1 MSLVLSIVTI
11 IYEFGVLPFAAGIL
25 LGSGDEEEI
34 SIHRMYIKGYCLLFT
49 IFLFMAVP
57 VIFTVNKLSV
67 LVFIWKI
74 FLIVTLPVLF
84 LLYYKRKKRIRIV
97 IKRFYENIQ
106 YAKKKSGISILFMIM
121 IFMISVT
128 FSMPSQ
134 KDDTPEIVNIS
145 IETDTMYQYQPYT
158 QIPYDGINRDKAV
171 SPAEM
176 LYAVTGMITGLDSL
190 TIIHVAIPFF
200 FIPFFYAVCW
210 LAGRYFFRDRIERVG
225 LFALFVVIFYTAGL
239 SRETML
245 AVGILNNSWNGVALA
260 VACGVPL
267 VCIQMFHMLDYFIEN
282 GNVTADQIIKMVF
295 MASALQLMISKGYF
309 VTLVI
314 LMCGVIILI
323 YKKGLQN
330 AGFVRKRDK

>member
-25 LGSGDEEEI
+25 LGSRDEEEI

-49 IFLFMAVP
+49 TFLFMAVP

-67 LVFIWKI
+67 LVFIWKV

-97 IKRFYENIQ
+97 MKRFYENIQ

-158 QIPYDGINRDKAV
+158 QMPYDGINRDKAV
-171 SPAEM
+171 SPVEM
-176 LYAVTGMITGLDSL
+176 LYAVTGMSTGLDSL

-200 FIPFFYAVCW
+200 FIPFFLCSM
-210 LAGRYFFRDRIERVG
+210 LAGWKIFFPRQNRESGTICFICSNLLHGRIKQG
-225 LFALFVVIFYTAGL
+225 
-239 SRETML
+239 
-245 AVGILNNSWNGVALA
+245 NN
-260 VACGVPL
+260 ACS
-267 VCIQMFHMLDYFIEN
+267 
-282 GNVTADQIIKMVF
+282 GNF
-295 MASALQLMISKGYF
+295 E
-309 VTLVI
+309 
-314 LMCGVIILI
+314 
-323 YKKGLQN
+323 
-330 AGFVRKRDK
+330 

>member
-106 YAKKKSGISILFMIM
+106 YAKKKSGISIL
-121 IFMISVT
+121 FMISVT

>member
-1 MSLVLSIVTI
+1 M
-11 IYEFGVLPFAAGIL
+11 
-25 LGSGDEEEI
+25 
-34 SIHRMYIKGYCLLFT
+34 
-49 IFLFMAVP
+49 
-57 VIFTVNKLSV
+57 
-67 LVFIWKI
+67 
-74 FLIVTLPVLF
+74 
-84 LLYYKRKKRIRIV
+84 
-97 IKRFYENIQ
+97 
-106 YAKKKSGISILFMIM
+106 FMIM

>member
-11 IYEFGVLPFAAGIL
+11 IYEFCVLPFAAGIL

-210 LAGRYFFRDRIERVG
+210 LAGRYFFRDRIESVG

-282 GNVTADQIIKMVF
+282 GNVTADEIIKMVF

-309 VTLVI
+309 ITLVI